1 MFIRNNNSYKLRH
14 IQRYMKERARYLGV
28 LLLFPLFFTLHGFNE
43 NFALVPLPVVLK
55 LLGKY
60 CLVTV
65 ACGVLSY
72 LVFRNNQKAFIFSTV
87 LLSVYFFFGASK
99 DFVEAHVLK
108 TKLPYRY
115 LLPCLPVFLFIA
127 YLLVRRIEYRAKR
140 LADFFSILIVV
151 FFILDLGI
159 LLFNIL
165 AGRAGDTDMGDR
177 QNLLFKQAKLT
188 LPQKKPTIFWIVVD
202 EYTSAES
209 LKKGWA
215 YTNPLDSILKDRGF
229 FIADSA
235 TSNYNYTH
243 YSIASTLDMVYIR
256 SLKNHS
262 VITLADLV
270 KGNISLYENNV
281 VKILKSLNYRI
292 ENFSIYDL
300 KEHNSK
306 AWTTFSEVPESLI
319 DNQVL
324 FTRINDDLGWNF
336 PNIFKRDKRAAD
348 SMTEYK
354 INQDLDRKYRN
365 FHKDIYEAI
374 REDSKQY
381 QPTFFLIHDFIA
393 HEPFI
398 YKADGT
404 LHARFVGLTMENYL
418 DQLKYANTL
427 LMKMI
432 DSVLT
437 TYSDRE
443 LVIILQGDHGFKFE
457 EDSPLFESESCKIL
471 YAVYYSQKKY
481 DSWYPSVS
489 SVNGFRI
496 LLNDYF
502 QANLPLLPDSSY
514 NLYYR

>member
-1 MFIRNNNSYKLRH
+1 MRH
-14 IQRYMKERARYLGV
+14 IQRYMKEKARYLGV
-28 LLLFPLFFTLHGFNE
+28 LLLFPLFFTLHGVNE
-43 NFALVPLPVVLK
+43 NFALVPIPVVLK

-60 CLVTV
+60 CLITV
-65 ACGVLSY
+65 ACSLLLY
-72 LVFRNNQKAFIFSTV
+72 LVLRNTQKAFTLSIIV
-87 LLSVYFFFGASK
+87 LSVYFFFGAGK
-99 DFVEAHVLK
+99 DFMETHVLK
-108 TKLPYRY
+108 SKLPYRY
-115 LLPCLPVFLFIA
+115 LLPLLAVFVLIV
-127 YLLVRRIEYRAKR
+127 YLLVKRTDNRAKR
-140 LADFFSILIVV
+140 LSAFFSILIVV
-151 FFILDLGI
+151 FFTLDLGL
-159 LLFNIL
+159 LLFNIF
-165 AGRAGDTDMGDR
+165 AGRADEADMGDR

-188 LPQKKPTIFWIVVD
+188 PPQNKPTIFWIVVD

-215 YTNPLDSILKDRGF
+215 YTNPLDSILRDRGF

-243 YSIASTLDMVYIR
+243 YSLASTLDMVYLTG
-256 SLKNHS
+256 LKNHS
-262 VITLADLV
+262 VVTLADLV

-281 VKILKSLNYRI
+281 VKLLESLNYRI

-300 KEHNSK
+300 KTHKGK

-324 FTRINDDLGWNF
+324 FSRIKDDLGWNF

-354 INQDLDRKYRN
+354 INQDLDRKYRTY
-365 FHKDIYEAI
+365 HRDIYDAI
-374 REDSKQY
+374 RQDSKQN

-404 LHARFVGLTMENYL
+404 LHARFVRLTMENYL

-427 LMKMI
+427 LVKMI
-432 DSVLT
+432 DSILT

-502 QANLPLLPDSSY
+502 EANLPLLPDSSY